1 MNKLIAALI
10 HRSVLGNLASFAVI
24 VLGLVSMFSLQRE
37 AFPNIDFDIVLV
49 ETVYPGASPD
59 EVEKLVTI
67 PLERKLKG
75 LDNIK
80 SSSSTSLDSRSTVV
94 LTLEPDLKD
103 KLSTL
108 QEIRDAVDSAER
120 EFPSDVEDSVVMEI
134 STSRSAIIEVA
145 VSAKD
150 SSVTEHELREWAD
163 RLQDQAETIQDVATV
178 ELRGY
183 RNREMFVDIIP
194 ERLFAFNVS
203 ADDVVA
209 AIAAR
214 NINFPGGEVT
224 DGGKEYALRTVK
236 EFATAPEIAD
246 LVVRSNDIGRSVTVG
261 DVARVRDSFEENNV
275 IEKANGEKAII
286 LTVLKKEKGDAI
298 DLVDE
303 VLSMIHQLKQTKGAE
318 KIEFTTMNDLSYFI
332 RRRLSVLIGN
342 VSVGILLV
350 AISLYLFL
358 GWRVAIMVA
367 IGIPISF
374 AATFLF
380 MKLFG
385 VSINLLSL
393 FGLIIVSGMIVD
405 DAIVIGENFY
415 RHLEKGL
422 SPVRAAIVGTTEMV
436 APVSA
441 AIFTTIVAF
450 APLLMIGGIMGKFMS
465 NLPMVVI
472 IALLASLVESIFV
485 LPSHLVD
492 ISPNKKKGEMPHESR
507 FEAKLYNLLLRF
519 YRPVIEWAVPNR
531 YTVIVI
537 TIGVVLLGFSLLPK
551 VGFVLFPK
559 NNIETIFIKAE
570 AAKGISLSEME
581 KKISFFEHGVSVLPK
596 EELTDY
602 SARIGIQQES
612 SADPF
617 TKLGKNYG
625 QVTLYLTPENTRA
638 RTAGEIIL
646 YLQKNLDPS
655 NPVVFAGFSEQDNL
669 LYIMRRDRIMQAYSP
684 AAPGRIA
691 KSYVVDSDV
700 WLKGVLLPGN
710 NLVAAYTIA
719 NEFIVVDPTT
729 GKVIQKKE
737 YDLKRFDSPSFAT
750 FAPDASKG
758 FLFTELGDVF
768 ELTPQSLKRTKKAK
782 LSEPVNSIAW
792 DEKAENFYVGSR
804 AGTVTQFQAK
814 NLKKGFVIRHALTR
828 AEPPEKN
835 GKPAFARLAPVTD
848 VLVRGDKLLFTAT
861 DGFLR
866 EVSITQK
873 KLLKETKYSQEGLYS
888 IIPARENRI
897 YLGLI
902 DGLISVVPEQLNSSR
917 SVSFSGTPQFFPD
930 AEKAGILPGT
940 HGLLLENGGSLR
952 VIQNGER
959 WLEKIEYMQAGG
971 GPPVG
976 APVQFEIRGDD
987 FEELRS
993 VSRQVKEILSGV
1005 EGVYDIRDNQEE
1017 GKQEFHVQINEA
1029 RAAMAGVSVTQ
1040 IASTIQTFFEGRVAS
1055 SIKEA
1060 DEEIDIRVILP
1071 ENYRNSLD
1079 SLKQVKVRNNFGNL
1093 VPITELAWFEK
1104 KDGVS
1109 LISHSDFIRTIYI
1122 KANIDEN
1129 RNSSVRVNTELMSK
1143 TKAIRE
1149 AHPNLT
1155 FKAGGEYED
1164 TQDSMKDLGF
1174 SFLIAVLGIMIIL
1187 VLMFGNMRHPRV
1199 VMMAIPLGL
1208 VGVIFTFFIHKVFW
1222 IPNLTLSFLATFGI
1236 IGLAGV
1242 VVNDA
1247 IVLVDYINK
1256 LRAQGKSRDQAV
1268 VEAGTTRLRAV
1279 LLTTITTLFGLLPTA
1294 YGIGGDDPFLKPM
1307 ALTIAWG
1314 LTFATLITL
1323 IVIPVYYTI
1332 WEDRAYIFHRVIT
1345 KHLREPEKD

>member
-1 MNKLIAALI
+1 MNKLIAAFV
-10 HRSVLGNLASFAVI
+10 HRSVLGNLASFAVFA
-24 VLGLVSMFSLQRE
+24 LGLFSMFSLQRE

-49 ETVYPGASPD
+49 ETVYPGASPG

-67 PLERKLKG
+67 PLERELKG

-120 EFPSDVEDSVVMEI
+120 EFPSDVEDSAVMEI

-150 SSVTEHELREWAD
+150 SSVTELELREWAD
-163 RLQDQAETIQDVATV
+163 RLQDQTETINDVATV
-178 ELRGY
+178 EMRGY

-194 ERLFAFNVS
+194 ERLFAYNVS

-236 EFATAPEIAD
+236 QFSTAPEIAD

-261 DVARVRDSFEENNV
+261 DVARVRDSFEEKNIV
-275 IEKANGEKAII
+275 EKANGEEAII
-286 LTVLKKEKGDAI
+286 LTILKKEKGDAI
-298 DLVDE
+298 HLVDE
-303 VLSMIHQLKQTKGAE
+303 VLSVIHKLKQTKGAE

-342 VSVGILLV
+342 VSVGMVLV

-358 GWRVAIMVA
+358 GWRVALMVA

-441 AIFTTIVAF
+441 AVFTTIVAF
-450 APLLMIGGIMGKFMS
+450 APLLMMGGIMGKFMWS
-465 NLPMVVI
+465 LPAVVI
-472 IALLASLVESIFV
+472 IALLASLIESIFV

-492 ISPNKKKGEMPHESR
+492 ISPDKKKGEKPHESR
-507 FEAKLYNLLLRF
+507 FEARLYNFLLRF
-519 YRPVIEWAVPNR
+519 YRPVIEWSVPNR

-551 VGFVLFPK
+551 IGFVLFPT
-559 NNIETIFIKAE
+559 NNIEMVFIKAE
-570 AAKGISLSEME
+570 AVQGLSLSEME

-646 YLQKNLDPS
+646 YLQKRLDPS
-655 NPVVFAGFSEQDNL
+655 NPVVFAGFSERDNL

-684 AAPGRIA
+684 DAPGRIA

-729 GKVIQKKE
+729 GKIVQKKQ
-737 YDLKRFDSPSFAT
+737 YDLRRYDSPSFAT
-750 FAPDASKG
+750 FSPDASKG
-758 FLFTELGDVF
+758 FLFTQLGDVF
-768 ELTPQSLKRTKKAK
+768 ELTPQSLKRTQKGKFK
-782 LSEPVNSIAW
+782 EPVNSIVW
-792 DEKAENFYVGSR
+792 DEKSENFYVASP
-804 AGTVTQFQAK
+804 AGTVTQFHK
-814 NLKKGFVIRHALTR
+814 NFKKGFVIRHSLIR
-828 AEPPEKN
+828 AEPPEKK
-835 GKPAFARLAPVTD
+835 GKQAFARLAPVTD

-873 KLLKETKYSQEGLYS
+873 KILKETKYSQEGLYS
-888 IIPARENRI
+888 IIPARENRM

-902 DGLISVVPEQLNSSR
+902 NGLVSVGPEQLNSSQII
-917 SVSFSGTPQFFPD
+917 SFSGTPQFFPD

-940 HGLLLENGGSLR
+940 HGLLLENRASLR
-952 VIQNGER
+952 VIQNGDR
-959 WLEKIEYMQAGG
+959 WLEKIEYRQAGG

-976 APVQFEIRGDD
+976 APVQFEIRGND

-993 VSRQVKEILSGV
+993 VTREVKEILSGI

-1017 GKQEFHVQINEA
+1017 GKQEYHVQINEA

-1060 DEEIDIRVILP
+1060 EEQIDIRVILP
-1071 ENYRNSLD
+1071 EDYRNSLD
-1079 SLKQVKVRNNFGNL
+1079 SLRQVKVRNNFGNL

-1104 KDGVS
+1104 KNGVS
-1109 LISHSDFIRTIYI
+1109 LITHSDFVRTIYI

-1143 TKAIRE
+1143 TKAIQE

-1155 FKAGGEYED
+1155 FKAGGEYQD

-1174 SFLIAVLGIMIIL
+1174 SFLVAVFGILIIL
-1187 VLMFGNMRHPRV
+1187 VLMFGNLRHPRV

-1256 LRAQGKSRDQAV
+1256 LRSQGKSREQAV

-1279 LLTTITTLFGLLPTA
+1279 LLTTITTVFGLLPTA

-1314 LTFATLITL
+1314 LAFATLITL